1 METKRR
7 FELLDP
13 MWFKVGAFL
22 IILFFVLLSD
32 AVLSDWVPGYLQNA
46 LGSPFKM
53 GLMMAV
59 SSVVG
64 LLMDLIFPHVLRQ
77 SGVRKLAGGAI
88 VGSMIFLLS
97 MFSSTWWSYVLILGV
112 GMAAWGV
119 YYELDSFMTQQFVA
133 GVAPRDQRSSVW
145 GVVGVVR
152 SLAYFLGPI
161 IGGYIIVYGDRAVVM
176 SAAGVLSLAYILFL
190 TMKHPKIEEVEID
203 IHGINLKDELMHWMT
218 LGKRVWP
225 ILLLS
230 LMGGL
235 VDATFWSTGTVLNDI
250 LATKS
255 TVGGWFMSA
264 YMLPFLFVGIII
276 ARWGIDIGKKKW
288 AERFV
293 LFGGLCLMALPL
305 FQNIWLILLCV
316 FLAGVFLAM
325 SWPLIDAVYTDLV
338 SRARSGRKHVMGM
351 SAAAFSLAYVI
362 GPIFSGWL
370 AGQFGELKVFS
381 IIGGMV
387 VLVAIILLCITP
399 KKLKLPQTEIISW
412 E

>member
-1 METKRR
+1 M
-7 FELLDP
+7 
-13 MWFKVGAFL
+13 FL

-46 LGSPFKM
+46 LGSSFKM

-64 LLMDLIFPHVLRQ
+64 LVMDLIFPHVLRQ

-88 VGSMIFLLS
+88 IGSMIFLVS
-97 MFSSTWWSYVLILGV
+97 MFSSTWWSYALILIV
-112 GMAAWGV
+112 GMSAWGV

-133 GVAPRDQRSSVW
+133 GVAPSDQRSSVW

-152 SLAYFLGPI
+152 SAAYFIGPL
-161 IGGYIIVYGDRAVVM
+161 IGGYIAVYGDRVVVM
-176 SAAGVLSLAYILFL
+176 GAGGVLFVAYILFL
-190 TMKHPKIEEVEID
+190 MMRHQRSTEVEVD
-203 IHGINLKDELMHWMT
+203 IHGINLKEEILHWIT
-218 LGKRVWP
+218 LGRRVWP

-235 VDATFWSTGTVLNDI
+235 VDATFWSTGTVLNDT
-250 LATKS
+250 LAS
-255 TVGGWFMSA
+255 RSFAGGWFMST
-264 YMLPFLFVGIII
+264 YMLPFLFIGIIV
-276 ARWGIDIGKKKW
+276 AKWGVDVGKKKW

-293 LFGGLCLMALPL
+293 LLGGLCLLALPF
-305 FQNIWLILLCV
+305 FQNIWLILMCV
-316 FLAGVFLAM
+316 FMSSLFLAM
-325 SWPLIDAVYTDLV
+325 AWPLIDAVYTDLV
-338 SRARSGRKHVMGM
+338 ARARRGRKHVMGM
-351 SAAAFSLAYVI
+351 SAAAFSLAYIV

-370 AGQFGELKVFS
+370 AGEYGEMGSFA

-387 VLVAIILLCITP
+387 VVVAIVLLFATP
-399 KKLKLPQTEIISW
+399 KKLNLPQVEMREW

>member
-1 METKRR
+1 MWKRVT
-7 FELLDP
+7 
-13 MWFKVGAFL
+13 MFL

-46 LGSPFKM
+46 LGSSFKM

-64 LLMDLIFPHVLRQ
+64 LVMDLIFPHVLRQ

-88 VGSMIFLLS
+88 IGSMIFLVS
-97 MFSSTWWSYVLILGV
+97 MFSSTWWSYALILIV
-112 GMAAWGV
+112 GMSAWGV

-133 GVAPRDQRSSVW
+133 GVAPSDQRSSVW

-152 SLAYFLGPI
+152 SAAYFIGPL
-161 IGGYIIVYGDRAVVM
+161 IGGYIAVYGDRVVVM
-176 SAAGVLSLAYILFL
+176 GAGGVLFVAYILFL
-190 TMKHPKIEEVEID
+190 MMRHQRSTEVEVD
-203 IHGINLKDELMHWMT
+203 IHGINLKEEILHWIT
-218 LGKRVWP
+218 LGRRVWP

-235 VDATFWSTGTVLNDI
+235 VDATFWSTGTVLNDT
-250 LATKS
+250 LAS
-255 TVGGWFMSA
+255 RSFAGGWFMST
-264 YMLPFLFVGIII
+264 YMLPFLFIGIIV
-276 ARWGIDIGKKKW
+276 AKWGVDVGKKKW

-293 LFGGLCLMALPL
+293 LLGGLCLLALPF
-305 FQNIWLILLCV
+305 FQNIWLILMCV
-316 FLAGVFLAM
+316 FMSSLFLAM
-325 SWPLIDAVYTDLV
+325 AWPLIDAVYTDLV
-338 SRARSGRKHVMGM
+338 ARARRGRKHVMGM
-351 SAAAFSLAYVI
+351 SAAAFSLAYIV

-370 AGQFGELKVFS
+370 AGEYGEMGSFA

-387 VLVAIILLCITP
+387 VVVAIVLLFATP
-399 KKLKLPQTEIISW
+399 KKLNLPQVEMREW